1 MTEKFDYIILNEDN
15 EWLSTGYQK
24 TQEQL
29 EEDLAIIQKEQ
40 LDRWGEDLPLVVF
53 KAPNMETKTILGK
66 QIIF

>member
-1 MTEKFDYIILNEDN
+1 MVEKFDYIILNEDN
-15 EWLSTGYQK
+15 EWLSTGYQQ

-53 KAPNMETKTILGK
+53 KAPNMEK

>member
-1 MTEKFDYIILNEDN
+1 MAEKFDYIILNEDN
-15 EWLSTGYQK
+15 EWLSTGYQQ

-53 KAPNMETKTILGK
+53 KAPNMEK

>member
-1 MTEKFDYIILNEDN
+1 MAEKFDYIILNEDN
-15 EWLSTGYQK
+15 EWLSTGYQQ

-29 EEDLAIIQKEQ
+29 EGDLAIIQKEQ

-53 KAPNMETKTILGK
+53 KAPNMEK

>member
-1 MTEKFDYIILNEDN
+1 MEERFDYIILNEDN
-15 EWLSTGYQK
+15 EWLSTGYQQ

-53 KAPNMETKTILGK
+53 KAPNMETQTIWESK
-66 QIIF
+66 

>member
-1 MTEKFDYIILNEDN
+1 MAEKFDYIILNEDN

-53 KAPNMETKTILGK
+53 KAPNMETQTILGK